1 MIFVAGY
8 LMIDPAHVD
17 AFEKA
22 ANALAD
28 GVRQEDGCIHY
39 SLLIEDRAQGRINVL
54 EMWRDE
60 QALRV
65 HLALPNIVEFAH
77 RSVPHISGGT
87 AQLYDAVDP
96 RPLNH

>member
-8 LMIDPAHVD
+8 MMIDPAHVD
-17 AFEKA
+17 AFEQA

-28 GVRQEDGCIHY
+28 GVRKEDGCIHY

-60 QALRV
+60 AALRV
-65 HLALPNIVEFAH
+65 HLALPKIVEFAN
-77 RSVPHISGGT
+77 RFVPHISGGT
-87 AQLYDAVDP
+87 AQLYDAVNP
-96 RPLNH
+96 RPLSH